1 MKHIVHTDVDNYIVS
16 LELTQS
22 EKGIEVPE
30 EVFYSPDLTCYKYV
44 EGAFIFDEE
53 KKARLIAEEI
63 QRQQEEATKPTTEDL
78 AQAIDILTSIVLGE
92 GWVNVF
98 SGVLL

>member
-1 MKHIVHTDVDNYIVS
+1 MKHIVHTDADGYVVS

-22 EKGIEVPE
+22 EKGVEIPE
-30 EVFYSPDLTCYKYV
+30 EVFYSPDLTCYNYIDGDFV
-44 EGAFIFDEE
+44 FDEK

-63 QRQQEEATKPTTEDL
+63 QRQQEEAEKPTTEDL

-92 GWVNVF
+92 GWVNVS

>member
-1 MKHIVHTDVDNYIVS
+1 MKHIIHTDADGYVVS

-22 EKGIEVPE
+22 EKGIEIPE

-44 EGAFIFDEE
+44 EGAFTFDEE

-63 QRQQEEATKPTTEDL
+63 QRQKEEAEKPTTEDL
-78 AQAIDILTSIVLGE
+78 AQAIDILTSIVLEKG
-92 GWVNVF
+92 
-98 SGVLL
+98 

>member
-1 MKHIVHTDVDNYIVS
+1 MKHIIHTDVDGYVVS

-30 EVFYSPDLTCYKYV
+30 EAFYSSDLTCYKYID
-44 EGAFIFDEE
+44 GTFIFDEE
-53 KKARLIAEEI
+53 KKSKLIAEEM
-63 QRQQEEATKPTTEDL
+63 QRQQEEAEKPTTEDL

-92 GWVNVF
+92 G
-98 SGVLL
+98 

>member
-1 MKHIVHTDVDNYIVS
+1 MKHIIHTDADGYVIS

-22 EKGIEVPE
+22 EKGVEIPE

-44 EGAFIFDEE
+44 EGAFAFDEE

-63 QRQQEEATKPTTEDL
+63 QRQQEETEKPTTEDL
-78 AQAIDILTSIVLGE
+78 AQAINILTSIVLGGE
-92 GWVNVF
+92 
-98 SGVLL
+98 

>member
-1 MKHIVHTDVDNYIVS
+1 MKHIVHTDADGYVVS

-22 EKGIEVPE
+22 EKGVEIPE
-30 EVFYSPDLTCYKYV
+30 EVFYSSDLTCYKYV
-44 EGAFIFDEE
+44 EGAFVFDEE

-63 QRQQEEATKPTTEDL
+63 KRQKEEAEKPTTEDL

-92 GWVNVF
+92 G
-98 SGVLL
+98 